1 MHLEAVQYYY
11 GQLKPNL
18 EEANVDM
25 MWNNILPLYF
35 TVEGGYGNELQ
46 PRNWAS
52 TVTTNADLTI
62 RSIRNGLLKKKV
74 VLVEVIGDAGSD
86 RVWKD
91 AVEEA
96 TNYTTVVRDSQSAYD
111 NTAETMYAI
120 VTVGC
125 HSRFYELAPG
135 ERLLEDYG
143 NTGGRAYE
151 FKEDE
156 GDIDRLLMELVN
168 KASH

>member
-1 MHLEAVQYYY
+1 MAPQIGYMHLEAVQYYY

-35 TVEGGYGNELQ
+35 TVEGG
-46 PRNWAS
+46 
-52 TVTTNADLTI
+52 
-62 RSIRNGLLKKKV
+62 IRNGLLKKKV
-74 VLVEVIGDAGSD
+74 VLVEVIGDTGSD

-111 NTAETMYAI
+111 NTTEMMYAI

-143 NTGGRAYE
+143 NTGGRPYE